1 MKGLARTR
9 FVEVFMSYLERMRRR
24 PLEAIEAPARKAVAE
39 AIQNTH
45 ALGRATCHGDD
56 GGVYY
61 LYPNGLKRYQT
72 EADRQRA
79 ERYLSAAR
87 STGDYFGLDE
97 AVALARRKG
106 ATIRVPDK
114 ADVAKLPPDELSAML
129 DWWMDSPKELRPT
142 RQILQRVLAVLEDR
156 LDPIELAGPQPLPAG
171 TRLLIDRVLAM
182 LLSSAE

>member
-1 MKGLARTR
+1 MN
-9 FVEVFMSYLERMRRR
+9 YLERMRNL

-39 AIQNTH
+39 AIRSTH

-97 AVALARRKG
+97 AVALARQKG
-106 ATIRVPDK
+106 VAIRMPDK
-114 ADVAKLPPDELSAML
+114 ADITKLPPDELSALL
-129 DWWMDSPKELRPT
+129 DSWTNGPKELRPT
-142 RQILQRVLAVLEDR
+142 RQILRRVLAVLEDR
-156 LDPIELAGPQPLPAG
+156 LDPVELAGPQPGPAG
-171 TRLLIDRVLAM
+171 TRLLINRVRGM
-182 LLSSAE
+182 LLSSAQ